1 MAQVKKKTFEASRK
15 YRGIPT
21 IWAYG
26 ARSYSN
32 ILFSPPNI
40 ATIGCG
46 GVPCFHA
53 PVVRVIICLTET
65 KHTIRRL
72 FWRRVACYSVAD
84 QYPEI
89 MTSRNLE
96 TAHRK
101 GEGVLARV
109 VHRALLHEKGPQS
122 GPPYPSLCPKVLDAS
137 IVARVQIQHF
147 HGYIGYPSCRRRCA
161 SATHSKV

>member
-1 MAQVKKKTFEASRK
+1 MGLWSTVLFK
-15 YRGIPT
+15 YIVFTPKQGYDRRWGGT
-21 IWAYG
+21 
-26 ARSYSN
+26 
-32 ILFSPPNI
+32 LFSRPWL
-40 ATIGCG
+40 G
-46 GVPCFHA
+46 

-122 GPPYPSLCPKVLDAS
+122 GPPYPSLCPKVLDTS